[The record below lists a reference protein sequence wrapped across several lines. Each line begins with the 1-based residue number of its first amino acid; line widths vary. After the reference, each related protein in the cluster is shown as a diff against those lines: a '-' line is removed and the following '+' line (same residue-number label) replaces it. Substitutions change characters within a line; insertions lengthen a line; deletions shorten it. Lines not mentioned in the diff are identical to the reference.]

1 MQDANITALRAL
13 QSLERTGSV
22 SATAAELGLT
32 QPAVSRAIAAL
43 EAAAGVA
50 LLHRGARPLTL
61 TEEGQTAAAYARD
74 ITGALGALAQQMES
88 FRTHRSGSVRMG
100 SFGAS
105 ASTRIL
111 PPLLK
116 DFAARHPGI
125 QVEISEAHDTR
136 ALEDLRAGLTDLS
149 VLADPGEDFET
160 LPIAADELVALVPA
174 GSTEQGPMSPEDLA
188 KGPFIMT
195 LGGSEPF
202 IREWFRAAGVIP
214 QVMHRVRQTHSILAL
229 TASGLGR
236 AIVAG
241 LSLPEDTPG
250 VRQLPLKDA
259 PERCIVLARKHQ
271 PPRSHAAAGLWS
283 FAERRFG
290 RG

>member
-1 MQDANITALRAL
+1 MQDANITALKAV

-61 TEEGQTAAAYARD
+61 TEAGQTAAAYARD
-74 ITGALGALAQQMES
+74 ITGALGALSQQMES

-100 SFGAS
+100 SFGAI

-111 PPLLK
+111 PPQLK
-116 DFAARHPGI
+116 GFGAQHPGV
-125 QVEISEAHDTR
+125 QVEISEADDTR
-136 ALEDLRAGLTDLS
+136 ALEDLQAGLTDLS
-149 VLADPGEDFET
+149 VLADPGEAFET
-160 LPIAADELVALVPA
+160 LPVATDELVALVPA
-174 GSTEQGPMSPEDLA
+174 GGSGKTVMTPQELA
-188 KGPFIMT
+188 EGPFIMT
-195 LGGSEPF
+195 QGGSEPF
-202 IREWFRAAGVIP
+202 IQEWFRAAGVMP
-214 QVMHRVRQTHSILAL
+214 EVTHRIRQTHSILAMVS
-229 TASGLGR
+229 SGLGR

-241 LSLPEDTPG
+241 LSLPEETPG
-250 VRQLPLKDA
+250 VQQLPLQNA
-259 PERCIVLARKHQ
+259 PERHIVLARKHQ
-271 PPRSHAAAGLWS
+271 PPRSHAAAGFWE